1 MNRRQL
7 TLVKSINKMRIL
19 FLTNKNLLKYRAKLI
34 KQWIRVIYAC
44 DISVTAEIPLTC
56 VFHHAGLG
64 CVIGKNVKM
73 GNNCQVY
80 SNVVIGSKDVQGKA
94 RGVIQQLVKMLLL
107 VQGQLFWGI

>member
-94 RGVIQQLVKMLLL
+94 RG
-107 VQGQLFWGI
+107 G